1 MTSQKEQL
9 RHEMLEKRKKLHQ
22 NEVGFLS
29 RQILDH
35 LYRSSVFIEAE
46 HIMTY
51 MSYPQEVQTD
61 RLVLKA
67 LELKKHVSVPV
78 CIRKEVTLFPS
89 EITSL
94 DMLETGYFGLREPKK
109 ELLHPVPGEEIDL
122 IIVPG
127 VVFDRS
133 GNRIG
138 HGMGYY
144 DRFFQSIPP
153 SIPKIALAF
162 DYQVIEQ
169 VLQPDPWDI
178 PLNGLITEKGWIFH
192 ESIIL

>member
-1 MTSQKEQL
+1 MINQKEQL
-9 RHEMLEKRKKLHQ
+9 RREMLEKRKSFHSAEIEL
-22 NEVGFLS
+22 LS
-29 RQILDH
+29 MQILEH
-35 LYRSSVFIEAE
+35 LYRSPVFIEAE
-46 HIMTY
+46 HLMTY
-51 MSYPQEVQTD
+51 ISYPYEAQTD

-78 CIRKEVTLFPS
+78 CIRKEVTLYPS

-109 ELLHPVPGEEIDL
+109 EFLHPVPAEEIDL

-144 DRFFQSIPP
+144 DRFFQNVPH

-162 DYQVIEQ
+162 DYQVIDQ
-169 VLQPDPWDI
+169 PLQPDPWDI
-178 PLNGLITEKGWIFH
+178 PLDGLITEKGWIFY
-192 ESIIL
+192 EPFLL

>member
-1 MTSQKEQL
+1 MISQKEQL
-9 RHEMLEKRKKLHQ
+9 RREMLEKRKSFHSA
-22 NEVGFLS
+22 EVES
-29 RQILDH
+29 RSLQILEH
-35 LYRSSVFIEAE
+35 LYRSSVFNKAT

-78 CIRKEVTLFPS
+78 CIRKDVTLFPS
-89 EITSL
+89 EIASL

-109 ELLHPVPGEEIDL
+109 EFLHPVSAEEIDL

-144 DRFFQSIPP
+144 DRFFQSIPL

-162 DYQVIEQ
+162 DYQVINQ

-178 PLNGLITEKGWIFH
+178 PLDGLITEKGWTFH